1 MPRRAKTVLT
11 DTAIRGLKPKATLY
25 KKADGHT
32 PRLLVCIA
40 PSGKKSFE
48 FWYTSPELHRDRPY
62 PLGDYP
68 AVSLVEARK
77 KAANVKKLIGKG
89 IDPREDETR
98 EEARRMAEQ
107 EGTLRTLLNLYLER
121 LRKEGKDRYADR
133 VEQDIKLNI
142 PVEALQRPADAIAE
156 ADIIGWMHTITDRA
170 RERGRTG
177 ERSADYLKTY
187 INAAYEFVLSAGGT
201 KWAAKAKPF
210 AHLTINP
217 ALRIKKFQ
225 TTAGIGQRT
234 LSSSEFVRLWQSVG
248 IEAMTPD
255 LALYIKLAFHLAGQR
270 VEELLWAPWSEFD
283 IEGKVWAIPITRR
296 KIRSKAAHQ
305 EPHLVFITKTAAGLL
320 EELQEHTG
328 DTEWLFPG
336 RTGENPGE
344 SPRTTPA
351 LNQAIR
357 RYCRPGPQSKRES
370 FELFTPR
377 DIRRSVKTLMGE
389 AGISKEVRDR
399 IQGHAFSDVGSKHYD
414 RYDYWKEKQ
423 AAMLKWERW
432 LNNLAKPGRATVVQL
447 REARP

>member
-11 DTAIRGLKPKATLY
+11 DTAIKGLKPKATLY

-48 FWYTSPELHRDRPY
+48 FWYTSPELHRGRPY
-62 PLGDYP
+62 PIGDYP
-68 AVSLVEARK
+68 AVSLNAARK
-77 KAANVKKLIGKG
+77 KADNVKKLVARGT
-89 IDPREDETR
+89 DPRE
-98 EEARRMAEQ
+98 EEIRQESRRLAQQ
-107 EGTLRTLLNLYLER
+107 EGTLGALLGLYLSR
-121 LRKEGKDRYADR
+121 LRKEGKDRFADR

-142 PVEALQRPADAIAE
+142 PKAMQQQPADAITQV
-156 ADIIGWMHTITDRA
+156 DIIGLMHAITDRA

-187 INAAYEFVLSAGGT
+187 VSAAYEFVLSSGGT
-201 KWAAKAKPF
+201 KWASKAKPF

-234 LSSSEFVRLWQSVG
+234 LSSSEFVRLWRTVG
-248 IEAMTPD
+248 VEAMQPD
-255 LALYIKLAFHLAGQR
+255 MALYIKLAFHLGGQR
-270 VEELLWAPWSEFD
+270 VEELLWAPWAEFD
-283 IEGKVWAIPITRR
+283 TDAKVWAIPIERR
-296 KIRSKAAHQ
+296 KIRSKAGHQ
-305 EPHLVFITKTAAGLL
+305 EPHLVFITKTAADLL
-320 EELQEHTG
+320 KELQEHTG
-328 DTEWLFPG
+328 HSLWLFPD
-336 RTGENPGE
+336 RTDET
-344 SPRTTPA
+344 PRTTPA

-357 RYCRPGPQSKRES
+357 RYCRPGPQSHRES

-389 AGISKEVRDR
+389 AGISKEIRDR
-399 IQGHAFSDVGSKHYD
+399 IQGHAFQDVGSKHYD

-432 LNNLAKPGRATVVQL
+432 LNNLVKPTKAKVYTLRTVN
-447 REARP
+447 